1 MIINQKK
8 IKNMIFNF
16 TNKHKFTTR
25 IKVNKEN
32 VEVIEE
38 VKLLGTIVTND
49 IKWDKNTTHIVKK
62 AWRRMQLLH
71 NAARFTK
78 ERLHLTSIYKTFIRP
93 VLEQSCIVWHSSL
106 TSENSSDLE
115 RVQKAAVKLIM
126 GTKHESYEKSLEVL
140 KLEKLPDRR
149 RHLSLTFAKRT
160 LANKKCNICSQK
172 GKKQEISQE
181 DTQRNS

>member
-1 MIINQKK
+1 
-8 IKNMIFNF
+8 
-16 TNKHKFTTR
+16 
-25 IKVNKEN
+25 
-32 VEVIEE
+32 VIEE
-38 VKLLGTIVTND
+38 VKLLGTIVTKD

-78 ERLHLTSIYKTFIRP
+78 ERLYLTSIYKTFIRP
-93 VLEQSCIVWHSSL
+93 VLEPSCIVWHSSL
-106 TSENSSDLE
+106 TSENSLDLE

-160 LANKKCNICSQK
+160 LANKKNATYVP
-172 GKKQEISQE
+172 KKERNKKSVKKTNREIHSIQIQ
-181 DTQRNS
+181 D